1 MFSSHKSRKNHFVK
15 DSNRVLC
22 QQLFVL
28 LFVVAT
34 IPVLHAQSYNV
45 SGIVRDAVT
54 KEPLVAAN
62 VLVVG
67 TRLGTVTNDRGR
79 FAMSLPPG
87 QYQIQCSY
95 VGYKSA
101 VVEFMLERDVEIPLE
116 LHSLDILLQD
126 MTVFASQEGNGS
138 NQEEVNMLSLQ
149 SETITKIT
157 SLMPDV
163 LRSVQMLPGAS
174 NDNEMSAKFNVHGG
188 DVNENLVLINGTQV
202 YEPYHVKEAPN
213 ASIGIFDVAMMKKM
227 DLMTGG
233 FTARYGDRMS
243 SVLSIE
249 YREGDNYR
257 MRGQASMS
265 LTDGNVLL
273 EGPLGGDGSFIIGA
287 RQSYLQYEMKI
298 LNVEPDVH
306 ISFYDVQGVLS
317 YRLAPQHKLMLKFIN
332 AGDRFGQDPLTGGG
346 NSYKYPFYTTNGQ
359 YVGSF
364 AQMWNDTSESHA
376 HYNSGMVA
384 LQSLNILS
392 GETVLRSEI
401 SYYDQLES
409 EHGWGQNHYEFLFH
423 SSALSPDIF
432 YRNTT
437 NKVYENGLRIRTLEL
452 NSSCDMQILPFY
464 GLKTGASYQRI
475 FYYENIVI
483 ARTISEFT
491 NNYTYPDTLL
501 NVRNQ
506 NLLDNALGSIDAQSY
521 KLSGYVEDIVQVG
534 EKTIVNLGGRFDYF
548 DLNKDLTWSPRLN
561 LAHRI
566 SPDLTLRVAWGHYY
580 QSPIYQQLRY
590 STASDSNTQSQRA
603 IHYVLGGDY
612 RILADGERRRFLNVK
627 VEAYHKTYS
636 NLISSTLSSSGT
648 ITYSRKNDAIG
659 RATGLDLQL
668 ICSIPGFS
676 GWISYS
682 LLNAEQRLTQN
693 DTMGTYFPR
702 NTDQRHTVAVVTDFD
717 LGSGWGV
724 NARVVYGSGYPYT
737 PSVALYISALKA
749 WTWQTGSPNS
759 AYLPAYRR
767 LDLRGSKDFVLLGLS
782 ASAFL
787 DVSNVLDFTNVSG
800 ISYGYNNNGYPQTR
814 NVVLYPIIPT
824 LGLAV
829 KF

>member
-1 MFSSHKSRKNHFVK
+1 MKHSERTRWK
-15 DSNRVLC
+15 
-22 QQLFVL
+22 QLTL
-28 LFVVAT
+28 LLSIVAT
-34 IPVLHAQSYNV
+34 IPGLYAQSYNV
-45 SGIVRDAVT
+45 SGVVRDAVT

-67 TRLGTVTNDRGR
+67 TRIGTVTNDHGR
-79 FAMSLPPG
+79 FAVSLTAG

-95 VGYKSA
+95 VGYKTA
-101 VVEFMLERDVEIPLE
+101 VVDFTLERDVELSLE

-126 MTVFASQEGNGS
+126 MTVFASQEGNGTS
-138 NQEEVNMLSLQ
+138 QEEVSMLSLQ

-163 LRSVQMLPGAS
+163 LRSVQMLPGVS

-202 YEPYHVKEAPN
+202 YEPYHVKEAQN

-249 YREGDNYR
+249 YREGDNNR

-273 EGPLGGDGSFIIGA
+273 EGPVGGDGSFIIGA
-287 RQSYLQYEMKI
+287 RQSYLKYEMQI
-298 LNVEPDVH
+298 LDVQPGLH

-317 YRLAPQHKLMLKFIN
+317 YRLAPQHKLMLKFIH
-332 AGDRFGQDPLTGGG
+332 AGDNFGEDPSMDAG
-346 NSYKYPFYTTNGQ
+346 NAYTSPFYTSNGK
-359 YVGSF
+359 YSGSF
-364 AQMWNDTSESHA
+364 AQMWKDTSESHA
-376 HYNSGMVA
+376 HYNSSMVA

-392 GETVLRSEI
+392 GETVLRSEL

-409 EHGWGQNHYEFLFH
+409 EHSWGQNHYEFVFH
-423 SSALSPDIF
+423 SSSFTPDVF

-437 NKVYENGLRIRTLEL
+437 NKVYDNSLRIRTVEL

-464 GLKTGASYQRI
+464 ALKTGASYQRI
-475 FYYENIVI
+475 FYYQDFVFG
-483 ARTISEFT
+483 RTISEFT
-491 NNYTYPDTLL
+491 NNNAYPDTVSS
-501 NVRNQ
+501 VRNQ
-506 NLLDNALGSIDAQSY
+506 NFLDNALGSIDAQSY
-521 KLSGYVEDIVQVG
+521 KLSGYIEDIVQVG
-534 EKTIVNLGGRFDYF
+534 EKTIINLGGRFDYF

-566 SPDLTLRVAWGHYY
+566 SPDLTLRVAWGHYE
-580 QSPIYQQLRY
+580 QSPIYQQLR
-590 STASDSNTQSQRA
+590 SSIASDTNTQSQRA

-612 RILADGERRRFLNVK
+612 RIVADGEHRRFLSVK

-668 ICSIPGFS
+668 ICSVPGFS

-682 LLNAEQRLTQN
+682 LLNAEQRLTQS
-693 DTMGTYFPR
+693 DTIGAYFPR
-702 NTDQRHTVAVVTDFD
+702 NTDQRHTLAVVTDFD

-724 NARVVYGSGYPYT
+724 NARFVYGSGYLYT
-737 PSVALYISALKA
+737 PSVAVYNSALST
-749 WTWQTGSPNS
+749 WTWQSSSPNS

-767 LDLRGSKDFVLLGLS
+767 LDLRGSKDFVLLGMS

-787 DVSNVLDFTNVSG
+787 DVSNVLNFTNVSG
-800 ISYGYNNNGYPQTR
+800 ISYGFNNNGYPQTR

-824 LGLAV
+824 LGVAV
-829 KF
+829 RF